1 MQFSVLARTYN
12 TYGGHSTLSLVPDL
26 LIGNKGDF
34 GAAVSE
40 LTVNFHFPD
49 SGPPRPTLESMYA
62 AFHAN
67 RLTLPK
73 VVFRRKN
80 DQAEIHIASEL
91 LDGKNWDSSRGLSLP
106 LLKAAAAE
114 TVAALPLLGKRLN
127 AKDDFDLARFLALC
141 NEAQS
146 RLPSS
151 QEELA
156 TFAEER
162 KKQTAARYAAM
173 SPWERL
179 GIDWRDYHPDARK
192 VLDDPFYWE
201 SVNDFAPNGN
211 DTGADLLASYRKWH
225 RRNPSGDPIAFY
237 QQLLRRWGITVEPSN
252 EIDQSAMD
260 EAAVALAFAEF
271 KIRADCRPAVA
282 ALARAAIVRQ
292 RQEAIEAVDW
302 PHKDERL
309 KALELIEAKLAANR

>member
-1 MQFSVLARTYN
+1 
-12 TYGGHSTLSLVPDL
+12 
-26 LIGNKGDF
+26 
-34 GAAVSE
+34 
-40 LTVNFHFPD
+40 
-49 SGPPRPTLESMYA
+49 
-62 AFHAN
+62 
-67 RLTLPK
+67 
-73 VVFRRKN
+73 
-80 DQAEIHIASEL
+80 
-91 LDGKNWDSSRGLSLP
+91 
-106 LLKAAAAE
+106 
-114 TVAALPLLGKRLN
+114 
-127 AKDDFDLARFLALC
+127 
-141 NEAQS
+141 
-146 RLPSS
+146 
-151 QEELA
+151 
-156 TFAEER
+156 
-162 KKQTAARYAAM
+162 M